1 MIIGTLT
8 ALVLLA
14 AGLLFVAALG
24 LGVWKWIAMVGAP
37 DGRAHPYVDIAHRSA
52 LLYSFATAMIAIF
65 VELSGWPTAVNATAA
80 AVLVL
85 MFVITIA
92 NYVNHGIRRDTDNQ
106 MHNPPPAMRWV
117 LVALIVGEIGG
128 FCVLLT
134 GFAAAQFF

>member
-1 MIIGTLT
+1 M
-8 ALVLLA
+8 LLRPE
-14 AGLLFVAALG
+14 G
-24 LGVWKWIAMVGAP
+24 LGGGAMGNMPKRLGTA
-37 DGRAHPYVDIAHRSA
+37 GR
-52 LLYSFATAMIAIF
+52 M
-65 VELSGWPTAVNATAA
+65 TAA

-92 NYVNHGIRRDTDNQ
+92 NYINHGIRRDTDNQ